1 MKKIVDSLQGLPLI
15 KNNLDDIAVHIL
27 GHKDDK
33 RVPKLKKSIQY
44 YLDGA
49 KDNVTKCKPKFQ
61 EKNKNTLK
69 GKNESIPEFTDIKK
83 LGSESLNSQVI
94 FFILLVYNLIFMNT
108 INFTNNDCSINM
120 QFLI

>member
-49 KDNVTKCKPKFQ
+49 KDNVTRSKPKFQ
-61 EKNKNTLK
+61 EKNRSIKS
-69 GKNESIPEFTDIKK
+69 KNESIPEFTDIKK

-94 FFILLVYNLIFMNT
+94 FFYSRKAYF
-108 INFTNNDCSINM
+108 
-120 QFLI
+120 

>member
-1 MKKIVDSLQGLPLI
+1 
-15 KNNLDDIAVHIL
+15 LDEITVLIL

-49 KDNVTKCKPKFQ
+49 NDNVIKNKTKFQ
-61 EKNKNTLK
+61 EKNKNIMVKNNTL
-69 GKNESIPEFTDIKK
+69 ESVAKVADVKK

-94 FFILLVYNLIFMNT
+94 FSFINKSLFIF
-108 INFTNNDCSINM
+108 IY
-120 QFLI
+120 